1 MNRIPVFIRWLV
13 ITLVSL
19 ALLTTGFFVRGQQQP
34 DEISALPTGTSGE
47 LKTLLVQLAGDDK
60 STGGLA
66 LLVNEEKLG
75 LRVFNISPLV
85 VSQFGESG
93 LMTAAEAGTQV
104 PPAVVAQGLAAAT
117 GIRIDGTLT
126 LQRLAVAGLVDSI
139 GGLWVNPDSGL
150 LVSESNST
158 PMYVPPGE
166 QLLDGQ
172 HAAGYA
178 MIKQFVEPESK
189 QISRMNEVLKGVFSS
204 LPDEQNKVDETIAAL
219 GSLARSSVA
228 TSDIAKFL
236 ASISR
241 ANLWQD
247 AQFYTVIT
255 DASEL
260 ELMEDSKWLRV
271 RQPDNWNMVAKLAP
285 RSLMHFTQTK
295 TRIEVTA
302 ESPADRALLAGEIAT
317 LGYNFIDGGYTP
329 APTET
334 QIRVSAGV
342 DEAVIENIRNKL
354 GLPKVAISRDFT
366 LAGYADV
373 RIVVGVD
380 YRDRE
385 LSTESVN

>member
-189 QISRMNEVLKGVFSS
+189 QISRMNEVLKGVFSA

-260 ELMEDSKWLRV
+260 ELMEDSKWLRA

-302 ESPADRALLAGEIAT
+302 ESPADRALLASEIAT
-317 LGYNFIDGGYTP
+317 LGYNFVDGGFTTT
-329 APTET
+329 PTET

-354 GLPKVAISRDFT
+354 GLPNVAISRDFT

-373 RIVVGVD
+373 RIVIGVD